1 MLGKGAESPNHRRPA
16 PPALPMNRFLLAA
29 AAALLILPA
38 ANAQATFGARAGL
51 NVSNFSGDD
60 APANGDPRLGFSGG
74 LTADIPFTPQLSLR
88 PEVLYSMKGE
98 TDGNTTLAVDY
109 IEVPVLLA
117 FQAPATDTGLMVGAY
132 AGPSLAFKVRED
144 VSGPLGNLD
153 VFNSTDVGAAV
164 GATVGAGAFSVDAR
178 YTLGLTDAIENLNV
192 RNNAFTVSAVY
203 HFGR

>member
-1 MLGKGAESPNHRRPA
+1 
-16 PPALPMNRFLLAA
+16 MNRLLLAA
-29 AAALLILPA
+29 LAAVLVLPA
-38 ANAQATFGARAGL
+38 AHAQATFGARAGL
-51 NVSNFSGDD
+51 NVSSFSGDD
-60 APANGDPRLGFSGG
+60 APTNGDPRLGFSGG

-117 FQAPATDTGLMVGAY
+117 FQAPATQTGLMIGAY
-132 AGPSLAFKVRED
+132 AGPSLAFKVREQLD
-144 VSGPLGNLD
+144 TPIGGVSAD
-153 VFNSTDVGAAV
+153 VFNSTDVGAAI

-178 YTLGLTDAIENLNV
+178 YTLGLTDAIENQNV